1 MHRNIFPPACRALAA
16 GALALALAAC
26 VDQPGLFDPDTETPV
41 SADAPI
47 LRLGTDTLALR
58 EGDRLSFP
66 VNARGGKGVQAEIFL
81 VDSARNV
88 LWRSGT
94 GPAVRDSASVSFT
107 GLPAD
112 VARGRRVFLTGALV
126 DDQGKRVY
134 ATRDTV
140 PAASLA
146 LAALQPTIVYE
157 GHLLTVEGR
166 VVALAAARDLGRVYF
181 ADQVKGT
188 IGVVDLATLAL
199 RPAFPVGAHPEA
211 LAYMRGRL
219 GVLSDAGVEV
229 AAFDV
234 AAGNRLLSKTIIP
247 PLLARMRV
255 PTDQLDESGKPS
267 FQNFRYQVRPYA
279 RNLALVCAGSSP
291 DCPEVAAF
299 GSSEMVDPGGG
310 SQGVGLREIGFA
322 GRTAFPFLAPPQFN
336 PETVANDSI
345 PAELTTLD
353 ASVPTG
359 RDSIV
364 YQAGSVGRC
373 NVLNAGGT
381 AIAGSPYPNGSVY
394 VGLDPKVSDC
404 KLDVP
409 LIRLDRPDGPTA
421 QGTQPPVVSL
431 LAFRNLLGENRITET
446 RALDVSEDGARV
458 LVLDRDRIHV
468 LDDALRLRET
478 LAVPGVQAI
487 AWLREEGAVSRF
499 AVVTEDAVEIY
510 GARDMVRQGRIV
522 LGKLSGLAA
531 FARVNG
537 ETVVVVV
544 PRDAKGV
551 LVARIPL
558 P

>member
-1 MHRNIFPPACRALAA
+1 MHNYIPPARRALAA

-26 VDQPGLFDPDTETPV
+26 VDQPGLFAPTTETPI
-41 SADAPI
+41 SPDSPI

-66 VNARGGKGVQAEIFL
+66 VNARGRKSVQSEIFL

-94 GPAVRDSASVSFT
+94 GPPVRDSASISFT

-112 VARGRRVFLTGALV
+112 LARGRRVFLTGALV
-126 DDQGKRVY
+126 DEQGKRVY
-134 ATRDTV
+134 ATRDTLPV
-140 PAASLA
+140 ASLA
-146 LAALQPTIVYE
+146 LAALQPAIVYE
-157 GHLLTVEGR
+157 GHLLAVEGR

-188 IGVVDLATLAL
+188 IGVVDLAALAL
-199 RPAFPVGAHPEA
+199 RPAFAVGAHPEA

-255 PTDQLDESGKPS
+255 PAGQLDESGKPT
-267 FQNFRYQVRPYA
+267 FQSFRYQVRPYA
-279 RNLALVCAGSSP
+279 RNLALVCAGAGP

-310 SQGVGLREIGFA
+310 SQGVGLREVAFA
-322 GRTAFPFLAPPQFN
+322 GRTAYPFLAAPQFN
-336 PETVANDSI
+336 VETVANDSV
-345 PAELTTLD
+345 PAELTTVE

-364 YQAGSVGRC
+364 YQAGNVGRC
-373 NVLNAGGT
+373 SVLNAGGT
-381 AIAGSPYPNGSVY
+381 AIAASPLPGGPVF
-394 VGLDPKVSDC
+394 VAPDREVSDC

-421 QGTQPPVVSL
+421 TPGSQPSVVSL
-431 LAFRNLLGENRITET
+431 LAFRNLLGDNRITET

-478 LAVPGVQAI
+478 LAVPGVQA
-487 AWLREEGAVSRF
+487 ATWLREEGAVSRF

-522 LGKLSGLAA
+522 LGRLSGLAA

-544 PRDAKGV
+544 PRDTKGI

-558 P
+558 R

>member
-1 MHRNIFPPACRALAA
+1 MHRNMIPPALRALTT

-26 VDQPGLFDPDTETPV
+26 VDQPGLFDAGTETAV

-47 LRLGTDTLALR
+47 LRLSTDTLALR
-58 EGDRLSFP
+58 EGGRLSFP
-66 VNARGGKGVQAEIFL
+66 VNARGSKSVRAEIFL

-107 GLPAD
+107 GLRAD
-112 VARGRRVFLTGALV
+112 VARGRRVFLTGALTG
-126 DDQGKRVY
+126 DDGRRVY
-134 ATRDTV
+134 ATRDTT

-157 GHLLTVEGR
+157 GRLLAVEGR
-166 VVALAAARDLGRVYF
+166 VMALAAARDLGRVYF
-181 ADQVKGT
+181 ADQVNGT
-188 IGVVDLATLAL
+188 IGVVDLAALAL
-199 RPAFPVGAHPEA
+199 GPAFRVGAQPKA

-234 AAGNRLLSKTIIP
+234 AAGNRLLSRTLLP
-247 PLLARMRV
+247 PLIARMTV
-255 PTDQLDESGKPS
+255 PTGQLDENGSPTL
-267 FQNFRYQVRPYA
+267 QRFRYQVRPYA
-279 RNLALVCAGSSP
+279 RNLALVCAGASP
-291 DCPEVAAF
+291 DCAEIAAF
-299 GSSEMVDPGGG
+299 GSSEMVDPSGG

-322 GRTAFPFLAPPQFN
+322 GRTAYPFLAAPRFN
-336 PETVANDSI
+336 IETAARDSM

-353 ASVPTG
+353 ASIPTG

-364 YQAGSVGRC
+364 YQGTNVGRC
-373 NVLNAGGT
+373 NVLNSGGS

-394 VGLDPKVSDC
+394 VGLDPRVSDC

-421 QGTQPPVVSL
+421 QGAEPAIVSL

-446 RALDVSEDGARV
+446 RALDVSEDGSRV
-458 LVLDRDRIHV
+458 LVLDRDRIHI

-478 LAVPGVQAI
+478 LSVPGVQAA

-499 AVVTEDAVEIY
+499 AVVTADAVEIY
-510 GARDMVRQGRIV
+510 GSRDRVRQGKIV

-537 ETVVVVV
+537 EAVLVVV
-544 PRDAKGV
+544 PLDARGV

>member
-1 MHRNIFPPACRALAA
+1 
-16 GALALALAAC
+16 
-26 VDQPGLFDPDTETPV
+26 
-41 SADAPI
+41 
-47 LRLGTDTLALR
+47 
-58 EGDRLSFP
+58 
-66 VNARGGKGVQAEIFL
+66 
-81 VDSARNV
+81 
-88 LWRSGT
+88 
-94 GPAVRDSASVSFT
+94 
-107 GLPAD
+107 
-112 VARGRRVFLTGALV
+112 
-126 DDQGKRVY
+126 
-134 ATRDTV
+134 
-140 PAASLA
+140 
-146 LAALQPTIVYE
+146 
-157 GHLLTVEGR
+157 
-166 VVALAAARDLGRVYF
+166 
-181 ADQVKGT
+181 
-188 IGVVDLATLAL
+188 
-199 RPAFPVGAHPEA
+199 
-211 LAYMRGRL
+211 
-219 GVLSDAGVEV
+219 
-229 AAFDV
+229 
-234 AAGNRLLSKTIIP
+234 
-247 PLLARMRV
+247 MRV
-255 PTDQLDESGKPS
+255 PTGQLDDSGNPS

-279 RNLALVCAGSSP
+279 RNLALVCASPGP

-299 GSSEMVDPGGG
+299 GSSEMVDPSGG

-336 PETVANDSI
+336 LETVAMDSI

-353 ASVPTG
+353 ASVLTG

-364 YQAGSVGRC
+364 YQAGNVGRC
-373 NVLNAGGT
+373 NLLNAGGT

-409 LIRLDRPDGPTA
+409 LIRLDRPDGPT
-421 QGTQPPVVSL
+421 GTPGSESSVVSL

-478 LAVPGVQAI
+478 LAVPGVQAVV
-487 AWLREEGAVSRF
+487 WLREEGAVSRF

-510 GARDMVRQGRIV
+510 GALDMVRQGRIV

>member
-1 MHRNIFPPACRALAA
+1 MHNYIPPARRALAA

-26 VDQPGLFDPDTETPV
+26 VDQPGLFAPTTETPI
-41 SADAPI
+41 SPDSPI

-66 VNARGGKGVQAEIFL
+66 VNARGRKSVQSEIFL

-94 GPAVRDSASVSFT
+94 GPPVRDSASISFT

-112 VARGRRVFLTGALV
+112 LARGRRVFLTGALV
-126 DDQGKRVY
+126 DEQGKRVY
-134 ATRDTV
+134 ATRDTLPV
-140 PAASLA
+140 ASLA
-146 LAALQPTIVYE
+146 LAALQPAIVYE
-157 GHLLTVEGR
+157 GHLLAVEGR

-188 IGVVDLATLAL
+188 IGVVDLAALAL
-199 RPAFPVGAHPEA
+199 RPAFAVGAHPEA

-255 PTDQLDESGKPS
+255 PAGQLDESGKPT
-267 FQNFRYQVRPYA
+267 FQSFRYQVRPYA
-279 RNLALVCAGSSP
+279 RNLALVCAGAGP

-310 SQGVGLREIGFA
+310 SQGVGLREVAFA
-322 GRTAFPFLAPPQFN
+322 GRTAYPFLAAPQFN
-336 PETVANDSI
+336 VETVANDSV
-345 PAELTTLD
+345 PAELTTVE

-364 YQAGSVGRC
+364 YQAGNVGRC
-373 NVLNAGGT
+373 SVLNAGGT
-381 AIAGSPYPNGSVY
+381 AIAASPLPGGPVF
-394 VGLDPKVSDC
+394 VAPDREVSDC

-421 QGTQPPVVSL
+421 TPAPSPRWFRCSPSATCWAITASRRPARWMCPRTARACWCWTATASTCWTTRCASARRWRCPGCRPPRGS
-431 LAFRNLLGENRITET
+431 AR
-446 RALDVSEDGARV
+446 RAPSAASPWSRRTPWRSTARATWCG
-458 LVLDRDRIHV
+458 RGGSCW
-468 LDDALRLRET
+468 AGS
-478 LAVPGVQAI
+478 PG
-487 AWLREEGAVSRF
+487 WRRSR
-499 AVVTEDAVEIY
+499 
-510 GARDMVRQGRIV
+510 G
-522 LGKLSGLAA
+522 
-531 FARVNG
+531 
-537 ETVVVVV
+537 
-544 PRDAKGV
+544 
-551 LVARIPL
+551 
-558 P
+558 